1 MNRILALITAS
12 FMLLSSAAYSEMR
25 FGVTG
30 ALTYIEASGT
40 ETEGGEK
47 NSTTIDSIAII
58 PSIFVEYDAGNNL
71 SIGLDYIPMDADIS
85 TKSRTDT
92 ETSVTNTAAETNTSR
107 TQKAE
112 AELSDHV
119 TLYANYDMGGYY
131 LKAGVAQVTI
141 ETSESLDTGSKYGN
155 EDVYGGVFGVGRQDG
170 NTRFELVYT
179 NYEEVTFTSTEA
191 RTGVTTNNKID
202 ADLDTL
208 SLKYSYVF

>member
-25 FGVTG
+25 FGVSG

-47 NSTTIDSIAII
+47 NSTTVDSIAII

>member
-1 MNRILALITAS
+1 MNKLLALITAS

-25 FGVTG
+25 FGVSG
-30 ALTYIEASGT
+30 ALTYIDASGT

-47 NSTTIDSIAII
+47 NSTTVDAVAVI

-71 SIGLDYIPMDADIS
+71 SVGLDYIPMNADIS
-85 TKSRTDT
+85 TKTRTDT
-92 ETSVTNTAAETNTSR
+92 ETSVTGTAAEVNTSR

-179 NYEEVTFTSTEA
+179 NYEEVTFTSTVA
-191 RTGVTTNNKID
+191 RTGVTTNNKIE